1 MYYRH
6 DLNYTYPEKS
16 DEHMITV
23 KHLRDTH
30 FDENYDYIGKG
41 FLGALRRATFFLAFN
56 LIACPLCTI
65 RHGLKIYGRENLKKY
80 KKELKNGAITISNH
94 VLMWDYMCVLKA
106 IRPHMPYFP
115 GWKTNFEGPNG
126 PLIRWASGIPV
137 PTDNFRAMAKF
148 KRAIEEVLEKGKW
161 LHFFPEGSMW
171 FYYPDIRPL
180 KKAVFQF
187 AVKYDKPVIPISISF
202 RPRRGIERLFGK
214 KPLADLHIGEP
225 LFVNKEL
232 DRVSACEDI
241 RLRAYIKMQEMNGI
255 KKGDP
260 TYNED
265 LSIENYKS
273 TM

>member
-6 DLNYTYPEKS
+6 NLNYTYPEKS
-16 DEHMITV
+16 DEHMIEV
-23 KHLRDTH
+23 KHIRDTH
-30 FDENYDYIGKG
+30 FDENYNYLGKKITR
-41 FLGALRRATFFLAFN
+41 FFRRLSFFIVFN
-56 LIACPLCTI
+56 LIASPVCSI
-65 RHGLKIYGRENLKKY
+65 RHGLKIYGRKNLKKH
-80 KKELKNGAITISNH
+80 KKELKNGAITVSNH
-94 VLMWDYMCVLKA
+94 VLMWDFLCVLKA

-126 PLIRWASGIPV
+126 PLIRWAGGVPV

-148 KRAIEEVLEKGKW
+148 KRAMQEVLTSGKW

-187 AVKYDKPVIPISISF
+187 AVMYDKPVIPISISF
-202 RPRRGIERLFGK
+202 REPKGIWKLFYK

-232 DRVSACEDI
+232 GKVEACEDL

-265 LSIENYKS
+265 LSIEAYKS